1 LLGRFSCTCFFCEK
15 QRTHWSVLQGAV
27 YCSTCNVPFDNARA
41 LQALVARLDDEIE
54 SKSMLKSKLA
64 AFQGNGFS
72 ATLSSTTVSLSTNL
86 STDGYDKVVA
96 AISRIQLE
104 QIEKERSTFEDARK
118 VKYPEY
124 LYNKK
129 RGELLGNG
137 LISSNKEPDVAAS
150 LDM

>member
-1 LLGRFSCTCFFCEK
+1 M
-15 QRTHWSVLQGAV
+15 LQ
-27 YCSTCNVPFDNARA
+27 
-41 LQALVARLDDEIE
+41 
-54 SKSMLKSKLA
+54 SKLA